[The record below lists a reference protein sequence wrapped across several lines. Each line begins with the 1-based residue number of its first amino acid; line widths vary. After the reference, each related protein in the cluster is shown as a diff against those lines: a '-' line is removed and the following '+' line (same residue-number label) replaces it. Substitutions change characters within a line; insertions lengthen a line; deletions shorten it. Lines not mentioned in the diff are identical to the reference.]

1 MSLLAKNRV
10 TAIKLN
16 KIKME
21 EMRHKAWEHLNL
33 IEN

>member
-21 EMRHKAWEHLNL
+21 LR
-33 IEN
+33 IEKLTNGRDEA